1 MADNIINKEHVEAH
15 TVQRYRFKV
24 LGSSV
29 SDLQASSAMEEG
41 LSKDPFE
48 STDEVALINEIPKVL
63 RAEESSQHLF
73 VEELLKKTDELTT
86 NVIKLQLQIE
96 RQEGEFNQRLNE
108 ELKRE
113 RENAHTQ
120 GYQKA
125 KEELEGV
132 LSEVKS
138 RYLKS
143 INQLETLS
151 VNIEEKLLKIES
163 EMSATAFEIAKEVIK
178 KEVTLE
184 SGQIAVLLSK
194 ELLKE
199 LKDASKIEL
208 KVNPKD
214 LEMLKELYANNE
226 KIKVSADDAITLGGV
241 VLLSDA
247 GNLDGSL
254 AMRLE
259 KVKYLIQE
267 N

>member
-24 LGSSV
+24 LGSGI
-29 SDLQASSAMEEG
+29 SDVQASSTIEEE

-48 STDEVALINEIPKVL
+48 STDEVSLVNEIPKIL
-63 RAEESSQHLF
+63 RVEESSQHIF

-86 NVIKLQLQIE
+86 NVVKLQLQIE
-96 RQEGEFNQRLNE
+96 KQESEFNQRLNE

-113 RENAHTQ
+113 RDSAHVQ

-125 KEELEGV
+125 KEELEGA

>member
-1 MADNIINKEHVEAH
+1 MPNNIINKEQAEAH
-15 TVQRYRFKV
+15 TVLRYRFKV
-24 LGSSV
+24 LGSN
-29 SDLQASSAMEEG
+29 LQETSNIIDSNSIEEG
-41 LSKDPFE
+41 YVDTL
-48 STDEVALINEIPKVL
+48 DEGINEANEVTTTL
-63 RAEESSQHLF
+63 RIDESGQHLF
-73 VEELLKKTDELTT
+73 VEELLKKTDDLTT

-96 RQEGEFNQRLNE
+96 KQETEFNQRLND
-108 ELKRE
+108 ELQRE
-113 RENAHTQ
+113 RENAHLQ

-125 KEELEGV
+125 KEEMDLGS
-132 LSEVKS
+132 SEIKS

-143 INQLETLS
+143 IHQLEVLS
-151 VNIEEKLLKIES
+151 SSIEEKLLKLES

-178 KEVTLE
+178 KEVSQE
-184 SGQIAVLLSK
+184 SGKIALLLSK

-214 LEMLKELYANNE
+214 LEVLQESYANHE
-226 KIKVSADDAITLGGV
+226 KIKVSSDDAITLGGV
-241 VLLSDA
+241 VILSDA

>member
-29 SDLQASSAMEEG
+29 SDLQASSTMEEE

-63 RAEESSQHLF
+63 RTEESSQHLF

-96 RQEGEFNQRLNE
+96 KQEGEFNQRLNE

-163 EMSATAFEIAKEVIK
+163 EMSATAFEIAK
-178 KEVTLE
+178 
-184 SGQIAVLLSK
+184 
-194 ELLKE
+194 
-199 LKDASKIEL
+199 
-208 KVNPKD
+208 
-214 LEMLKELYANNE
+214 
-226 KIKVSADDAITLGGV
+226 
-241 VLLSDA
+241 
-247 GNLDGSL
+247 
-254 AMRLE
+254 
-259 KVKYLIQE
+259 
-267 N
+267 